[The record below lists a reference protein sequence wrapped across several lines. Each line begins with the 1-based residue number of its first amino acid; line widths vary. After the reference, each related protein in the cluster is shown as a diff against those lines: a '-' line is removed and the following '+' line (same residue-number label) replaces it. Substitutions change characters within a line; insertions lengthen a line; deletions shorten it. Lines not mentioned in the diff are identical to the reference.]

1 MIKIEKAENGNL
13 KIELECNY
21 NVVSDC
27 FTMWPCNAASEGLR
41 AILEV
46 INIEYKNYLL
56 SQCINKD
63 DITYITEELDKVKI
77 IVNDKFNNS

>member
-1 MIKIEKAENGNL
+1 MIKIEKTENCKL

-21 NVVSDC
+21 EIVSDC
-27 FTMWPCNAASEGLR
+27 FKFWPCNAASEGTR

-56 SQCINKD
+56 SQCKTED
-63 DITYITEELDKVKI
+63 DKCYIIKELDKIKI
-77 IVNDKFNNS
+77 ILE